1 MKEIVILSGKGG
13 TGKTMLVGSFATLAK
28 NAVLADCDVDAPNL
42 HLLLAPKVKESGPFN
57 AMKAARIDGKRCV
70 NCGECVPLC
79 RFEAIKWIGN
89 SILKKVAISEDAC
102 EGCGIC
108 ARTCPEKAIS
118 MVERLGGEWFVS
130 DTRYGDMVHAL
141 LEPGGENSGK
151 LVALVKHKAREQAR
165 KNGSELIVVDGPPGI
180 GCSAISALSGANAV
194 VLVTE
199 PTKSGAS
206 DFKRALDLAESFRC
220 RTCYIVNRV
229 DINERLAEEIS
240 RVAAKRGVPCMGRI
254 PYDDAVASS
263 MAVGKTVIESEHG
276 VARKDIVNAWNALID
291 LLNSSDGSDGEGGSR
306 DG

>member
-13 TGKTMLVGSFATLAK
+13 TGKTMLVGSFAALAK

-42 HLLLAPKVKESGPFN
+42 HLLLAPKAKESGPFT
-57 AMKAARIDGKRCV
+57 AMKAARIDGKMCI

-89 SILKKVAISEDAC
+89 SALKKVAISEDAC
-102 EGCGIC
+102 EGCGVC
-108 ARTCPEKAIS
+108 ARICPERAIS

-130 DTRYGDMVHAL
+130 ETRYGDMAHAL

-151 LVALVKHKAREQAR
+151 LVALVKHKARELAR
-165 KNGSELIVVDGPPGI
+165 KNGAELIVVDGPPGI
-180 GCSAISALSGANAV
+180 GCSAISALSGADLV

-206 DFKRALDLAESFRC
+206 DFSRALDLAESFRC
-220 RTCYIVNRV
+220 RTCYIVNRA
-229 DINERLAEEIS
+229 DINERLADEIG
-240 RVAAKRGVPCMGRI
+240 RAAAERGVPCAGRI

-263 MAVGKTVIESEHG
+263 MAVGKTVIESGHG
-276 VARKDIVNAWNALID
+276 EAEKSIVKAWDALIG
-291 LLNSSDGSDGEGGSR
+291 LLKSGEETEGESVSR
-306 DG
+306 DR